1 MVLDFIKSLF
11 MPSKMVR
18 FRYMSVLFAIGI
30 FVISS
35 YILMFPA
42 KVNIEK
48 NFKDSVVN
56 ENALYLQAITEIP
69 TASSKV
75 DEVIAELHSK
85 GLKINDL
92 GQLTATNMGCVKI
105 ITGNGVLGSLQLN
118 ENNKWTYNGVDT
130 NVVFSGSE
138 TNATP
143 TLTTEN
149 GLLVINGATTDVD
162 FSTVTGNID
171 TIKVSLNKKGYV
183 EVNGNITSIL
193 STKDTVHVDV
203 NENKKIVING
213 VETSETIE
221 TDAAVAYF
229 IPRSDVNYY
238 ENTISYQNDEGI
250 TIKIKFVIDLYDE
263 KPNFNPEE
271 SFKYV
276 VPEEGK
282 VNETFPDINNTE
294 YHLVIFRNECV
305 YYQAN
310 PSGIADLQI
319 ERYGSNLNSV
329 VIYSYYSSVNVD
341 SSFFE
346 TTTKAVDSLSTII
359 SVGYI
364 ANYNSVFS
372 IVTFVYCV
380 GFTLLFSFIFWLF
393 FRKSGR
399 LKKFKEYYNIASI
412 VAIPITIVVFIV
424 LWFYPDGIGNVYPL
438 AFTLYYLFA
447 LYKINSTP
455 EIV

>member
-30 FVISS
+30 FIISS
-35 YILMFPA
+35 YILMVPA
-42 KVNIEK
+42 KVTIEK
-48 NFKDSVVN
+48 TFKDSVVN
-56 ENALYLQAITEIP
+56 DNALYLQAITEIP
-69 TASSKV
+69 TASDQV
-75 DEVIAELHSK
+75 DEVFQELYSK
-85 GLKINDL
+85 GLKIDDL
-92 GQLTATNMGCVKI
+92 GQLTATNMGCIKI
-105 ITGNGVLGSLQLN
+105 NTANGILGNIQLD
-118 ENNKWTYNGVDT
+118 ENKKWLYNGTDT
-130 NVVFSGSE
+130 NVVLSE
-138 TNATP
+138 SATASTPILSIENNA
-143 TLTTEN
+143 
-149 GLLVINGATTDVD
+149 LLINGAASNVKFTD
-162 FSTVTGNID
+162 VTGNIE
-171 TIKVSLNKKGYV
+171 TIKISVNKKGYF
-183 EVNGNITSIL
+183 EIDGEITSIL
-193 STKDTVHVDV
+193 STKDTVTVAV
-203 NENKKIVING
+203 NEEKNIVIND
-213 VETSETIE
+213 VVTNVKTEA
-221 TDAAVAYF
+221 DNVVAYF
-229 IPRSDVNYY
+229 VPKTDVNYY
-238 ENTISYQNDEGI
+238 ENSFSYQNDEGI
-250 TIKIKFVIDLYDE
+250 TVNVRFVIDLYDE

-282 VNETFPDINNTE
+282 VNETFPNINTSE
-294 YHLVIFRNECV
+294 YHLIIFRNECV

-310 PSGIADLQI
+310 PYGIADLQI
-319 ERYGSNLNSV
+319 ERYGSNLSDAN
-329 VIYSYYSSVNVD
+329 IYSYYSSVNVD

-346 TTTKAVDSLSTII
+346 TTEKAVETLSTII

-393 FRKSGR
+393 FRKTGR

-412 VAIPITIVVFIV
+412 VAIPVTIVMFIV

-438 AFTLYYLFA
+438 VFTLYYLFA